1 MESLRRSK
9 LNIKN
14 ERLLILLLLSG
25 LYGCKGSFQ
34 PLPPEYELWRK
45 EGATTLEI
53 KKVILEC
60 GVSSPRGGVVSEGRS
75 QNEIIL
81 SHKCIASAGYIYF
94 DPFKGKLDL
103 NNEYGCRRSHDL
115 PACQPGAEIP
125 TPSVE
130 RRLNSRYCRIRTSF
144 HACFKNSMIARTEW
158 CESLEYPYARL
169 GVNWP
174 DRQACLDAEKK
185 IATERCETR
194 NYNKPPPECL
204 P

>member
-1 MESLRRSK
+1 MK
-9 LNIKN
+9 AIYCFFVFMV
-14 ERLLILLLLSG
+14 LSG
-25 LYGCKGSFQ
+25 CSGAFQ
-34 PLPPEYELWRK
+34 PLPPEYELWQK
-45 EGATTLEI
+45 KGAAILDI
-53 KKVILEC
+53 KKILLEC
-60 GVSSPRGGVVSEGRS
+60 GAATPTGAKGGQSKNDMVLTDICIEKAGFVSL
-75 QNEIIL
+75 N
-81 SHKCIASAGYIYF
+81 
-94 DPFKGKLDL
+94 PFKGKKPESARLSWCL
-103 NNEYGCRRSHDL
+103 NWPDL
-115 PACQPGAEIP
+115 PACQPDAEIP

-144 HACFKNSMIARTEW
+144 QACFENSMIVRTEW

-194 NYNKPPPECL
+194 NYNKPPAECL

>member
-1 MESLRRSK
+1 MRNGLVFS
-9 LNIKN
+9 IY
-14 ERLLILLLLSG
+14 LLLLV
-25 LYGCKGSFQ
+25 GCFGDLSFQ
-34 PLPPEYELWRK
+34 NLGKPPPDYYRLWGK
-45 EGATTLEI
+45 QGETEFDI
-53 KKVILEC
+53 KKRLFEC
-60 GVSSPRGGVVSEGRS
+60 GWEGGGYIEKNTGALVYMCMER
-75 QNEIIL
+75 
-81 SHKCIASAGYIYF
+81 AGYYVQSVN
-94 DPFKGKLDL
+94 GKKKQSS
-103 NNEYGCRRSHDL
+103 NPWCYHWPDL

-144 HACFKNSMIARTEW
+144 QACFKNSMIARTEW

-174 DRQACLDAEKK
+174 DRQTCLDAEKK

-194 NYNKPPPECL
+194 NYNKPPAECL

>member
-1 MESLRRSK
+1 MRALMFF
-9 LNIKN
+9 IV
-14 ERLLILLLLSG
+14 IFVQ
-25 LYGCKGSFQ
+25 GCIDTRAFEP
-34 PLPPEYELWRK
+34 PLPDYKLWRK
-45 EGATTLEI
+45 NGMTELDI
-53 KKVILEC
+53 KRIRLEC
-60 GVSSPRGGVVSEGRS
+60 GASSAHGYRAEEALNDTALVYMCMLGAGF
-75 QNEIIL
+75 
-81 SHKCIASAGYIYF
+81 IAV
-94 DPFKGKLDL
+94 DFKGREKPNTL
-103 NNEYGCRRSHDL
+103 CRNWPDL

-144 HACFKNSMIARTEW
+144 QACFKNSMIARTEW

-194 NYNKPPPECL
+194 NYNRPPPECL